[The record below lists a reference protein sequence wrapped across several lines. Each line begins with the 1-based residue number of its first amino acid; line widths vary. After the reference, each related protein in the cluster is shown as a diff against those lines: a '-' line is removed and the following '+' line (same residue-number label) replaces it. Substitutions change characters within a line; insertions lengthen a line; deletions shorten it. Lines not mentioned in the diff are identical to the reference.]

1 MSLVFS
7 SELSLFSL
15 KYKSDVVF
23 AVFIS
28 MDQNLMKLEKRSIIY
43 LIIYLIKL
51 VHVSNDSQNMFVIYV
66 IY

>member
-7 SELSLFSL
+7 SELSLISL

-28 MDQNLMKLEKRSIIY
+28 MDQNVMKLEKR
-43 LIIYLIKL
+43 LIILF
-51 VHVSNDSQNMFVIYV
+51 NN
-66 IY
+66 